1 MLSRSLPAVLFALGG
16 ALAAGFLMWLLVWK
30 YKILFD
36 PSTRAAFRA
45 GQRPA
50 GFLARGSLLEV
61 ISKPSGWLVFL
72 ALITSTLFSAG
83 MLFLPCHE
91 IESGGSGDYS
101 LRVSP
106 VRFWLQMGRWGLAL
120 LGGGAVFLWALWCV
134 LTRPEDRVRATAAVS
149 ERIFAALDNLVE
161 KPKVTLLLYVIA
173 ILLGL
178 LMVADSVVSG
188 RIIGWTL
195 PSKSS
200 NPADFWTAIAFW
212 LGMTG
217 WVGAS
222 FVRELRNQ
230 LRKREMGRTE

>member
-16 ALAAGFLMWLLVWK
+16 ALAVGFLMWLLVWK

-83 MLFLPCHE
+83 MLFLLCHE
-91 IESGGSGDYS
+91 IESG
-101 LRVSP
+101 
-106 VRFWLQMGRWGLAL
+106 GLAL

-149 ERIFAALDNLVE
+149 QRIFAALDNLVE

-173 ILLGL
+173 ISLGL

-188 RIIGWTL
+188 RIIGWTV

-222 FVRELRNQ
+222 FVQELRNQ